1 MAWRKMVVLEEDVKD
16 HLFNKLNLHDRWLTY
31 YSTVV
36 TTFVIQFVDDV
47 KETVY

>member
-1 MAWRKMVVLEEDVKD
+1 MAVRKMVVLEEDAKH
-16 HLFNKLNLHDRWLTY
+16 HLLNKLNLHDRWLTY

-36 TTFVIQFVDDV
+36 TTFAIQSVDDV